1 MHRVTITEFMDGPA
15 VEALRLR
22 CDVFYDPG
30 LVDDAPRL
38 HAAVRGADAVI
49 VRNRTQ
55 VRGELLAAMDRA
67 RVIGRLGVGLDNI
80 DLAACAARGMRV
92 IPATGANARAVA
104 EYVLGTALLLLR
116 GAYQASDEVARGDWP
131 RERLSMGREIF
142 GKTLG
147 LVGLGAIGR
156 LTAQLAQGLG
166 MRVIA
171 HDPGLAADAPSWA
184 CGAQP
189 RALDAL
195 LAEADVVSLHLPLT
209 EATRGLLSA
218 RRLALMRPDAVLVN
232 TARGGLC
239 DEAAVAQ
246 ALRDGRLGGAAF
258 DVFESEPLPAGSPW
272 QGCPRLVLSPHVAG
286 VTREANARVSALI
299 AEQVFNALDT
309 PCPP

>member
-1 MHRVTITEFMDGPA
+1 MHRIVITEFMDGPA
-15 VEALRLR
+15 VDALRTR
-22 CDVFYDPG
+22 CDVLYDPA
-30 LVDDAPRL
+30 LVDDGPRL

-67 RVIGRLGVGLDNI
+67 RIIGRLGVGLDNI
-80 DLAACAARGMRV
+80 DLAGCAARGMRV

-116 GAYQASDEVARGDWP
+116 GAYQASDEVAQGRWP
-131 RERLSMGREIF
+131 RERLSTGREIY

-156 LTAQLAQGLG
+156 LTAQLAQALG
-166 MRVIA
+166 MRAIA
-171 HDPGLAADAPSWA
+171 HDPGLAADAPAWA

-189 RALDAL
+189 RALDTL

-272 QGCPRLVLSPHVAG
+272 QGCPRLVLTPHVAG
-286 VTREANARVSALI
+286 VTREANARVSAMI
-299 AEQVFNALDT
+299 AEQVLNALET
-309 PCPP
+309 P